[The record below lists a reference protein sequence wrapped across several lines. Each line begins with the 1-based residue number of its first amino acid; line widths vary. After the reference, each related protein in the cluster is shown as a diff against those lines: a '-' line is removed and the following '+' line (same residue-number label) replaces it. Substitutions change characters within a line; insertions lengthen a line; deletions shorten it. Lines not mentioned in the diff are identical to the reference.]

1 MAEQFRF
8 EREWAYHGL
17 VEFIMSGIANPDEP
31 LSERKFA
38 DSLEIGRTPVREA
51 MRDLVRD
58 GLLEVSPARG
68 TYVRSFTTQE
78 VCELYEV
85 RQGLEGLAA
94 ELAAQRGA
102 TPELKAYGPL
112 FRHTLEHPDNHDPEE
127 VYDTG
132 ARFHLD
138 LCRAAGNRQL
148 LSIYQPLRLRFQL
161 ALALPRYFDHAR
173 VHESVAEH
181 LGILEAIEA
190 GDSSAARRLICE
202 HLTRG
207 VEVRTRIVTEMAKSR
222 RSQPNALTGKQ
233 R

>member
-8 EREWAYHGL
+8 ERERAYEGL
-17 VEFIMSGIANPDEP
+17 VEFIMSGIAHPDEP
-31 LSERKFA
+31 LSERKLA

-68 TYVRSFTTQE
+68 TYVRSFTTEE
-78 VCELYEV
+78 VRELYEV

-94 ELAAQRGA
+94 ERAAQRGA

-112 FRHTLEHPDNHDPEE
+112 FRHTIEHPVEHDPEQ
-127 VYDTG
+127 VYDAG

-148 LSIYQPLRLRFQL
+148 LNIYEPLRMRFRL
-161 ALALPRYFDHAR
+161 ALATKP
-173 VHESVAEH
+173 
-181 LGILEAIEA
+181 
-190 GDSSAARRLICE
+190 
-202 HLTRG
+202 
-207 VEVRTRIVTEMAKSR
+207 
-222 RSQPNALTGKQ
+222 
-233 R
+233 